1 MRYLDVFDAMLTDLQ
16 SEVLNFL
23 RGNRAAYLYDEAAGD
38 DPNQQNRDRLCCALA
53 AAKQPVPERES
64 VVRALYAAECGAR
77 KSSAAKNSVAQQILT
92 KLLRE
97 YDASVPAC
105 ESDVCALFS
114 EKEPEPDACI
124 RLAGALGM
132 TSYACTMVDLCRAE
146 NGGTLP
152 ENLTACA
159 AVTGRP
165 ADCVL
170 QSGK

>member
-16 SEVLNFL
+16 TEVLNFL
-23 RGNRAAYLYDEAAGD
+23 RGNRAAYLYDEAADAGL
-38 DPNQQNRDRLCCALA
+38 NQQNRDRLCCALA

-64 VVRALYAAECGAR
+64 VVRALYAAECEAR
-77 KSSAAKNSVAQQILT
+77 KQNPAENSIAAEILT

-105 ESDVCALFS
+105 DSDVCALLS

-132 TSYACTMVDLCRAE
+132 TSYACTMVDCCRAE
-146 NGGTLP
+146 GGGTLP
-152 ENLTACA
+152 EKLAACA
-159 AVTGRP
+159 ALTGRP
-165 ADCVL
+165 ADCAL